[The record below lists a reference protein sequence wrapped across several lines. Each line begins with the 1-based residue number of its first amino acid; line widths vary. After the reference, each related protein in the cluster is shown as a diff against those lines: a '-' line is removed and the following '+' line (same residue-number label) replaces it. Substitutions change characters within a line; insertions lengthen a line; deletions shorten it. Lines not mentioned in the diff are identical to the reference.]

1 VVYVFGN
8 GWTWKMNGPNITFHG
23 TAYRCP

>member
-8 GWTWKMNGPNITFHG
+8 GWTWKMNGPIGIG
-23 TAYRCP
+23 TPLA